1 MFSKLKQFVGM
12 VGITVE
18 LDIPGNLAKD
28 ASALTGTVR
37 VIAKQDQHITRVTA
51 NMKQTHTEGS
61 GEKRVSNDYE
71 IGEIIITNQA
81 FDIKA
86 GETKEFPFT
95 MAFQRRQSGDQRLAE
110 SGGVLGALGKFSTM
124 IDNEQDEF
132 WVNAMADVKGAALD
146 PNDNKKITF
155 N

>member
-12 VGITVE
+12 VGVTVE
-18 LDIPGNLAKD
+18 LDIPGNLSKD
-28 ASALTGTVR
+28 ATSLAGTVR

-61 GEKRVSNDYE
+61 GEKRVSSNYD
-71 IGEIIITNQA
+71 IGEIIITSQA

-86 GETKEFPFT
+86 GETKEYPFT
-95 MAFQRRQSGDQRLAE
+95 MEFRRRKSSDQRMAE
-110 SGGVLGALGKFSTM
+110 SGGILGTLGKISTM
-124 IDNEQDEF
+124 MDNEHDEF

>member
-18 LDIPGNLAKD
+18 LDVPGNLPKD
-28 ASALTGTVR
+28 ATSLQGTVR
-37 VIAKQDQHITRVTA
+37 VIAKQDQHITKVTA

-61 GEKRVSNDYE
+61 GEKRQSHDYE
-71 IGEIIITNQA
+71 IGDIIITNQP
-81 FDIKA
+81 FDIKS

-95 MAFQRRQSGDQRLAE
+95 MSFTRRKTGDQRLAE
-110 SGGVLGALGKFSTM
+110 SGGVLGALGKLSVM
-124 IDNEQDEF
+124 ADQEHDEF

-146 PNDNKKITF
+146 PNDNKRVTF